1 MTSRADMEA
10 AIEAVLFVA
19 PEPLPR
25 ERLLELFD
33 EPEREE
39 AAQALA
45 AVLER
50 YRGSEDRGI
59 MVEEVG
65 GGLRLATRP
74 ELHPYLKRFFQV
86 TGRSRLSMAAL
97 ETLALIAYRQPLTG
111 PEISELRGAQSVT
124 VIKTLL
130 ERRMIR
136 ISGRKQ
142 VVGKPFLYATT
153 REFLLHFGLGAL
165 GDLPPLEEMEELFQL
180 EGGGEPPLRDREEEV
195 ARASAELDDAG
206 EAGDEADAD
215 APEEMHLG
223 ERVEVMQ
230 EVGELDLDEVHEE
243 LREQAAEEAV
253 AATFATPAADDDAYF
268 EDEEREPATV
278 LDGDGGGE
286 P

>member
-1 MTSRADMEA
+1 MTSRAEMEA
-10 AIEAVLFVA
+10 ALEAVLFVA

-50 YRGSEDRGI
+50 YRGGEDRGI

-97 ETLALIAYRQPLTG
+97 ETLALIAYRQPMTG
-111 PEISELRGAQSVT
+111 PEISELRGAQSAT

-195 ARASAELDDAG
+195 ARASAELDEDG
-206 EAGDEADAD
+206 EAGDEADA
-215 APEEMHLG
+215 
-223 ERVEVMQ
+223 
-230 EVGELDLDEVHEE
+230 
-243 LREQAAEEAV
+243 EA
-253 AATFATPAADDDAYF
+253 FASPAADNSYL

-278 LDGDGGGE
+278 LDGEGGGE

>member
-1 MTSRADMEA
+1 MRALRAGAGRPMTTRAEMEA
-10 AIEAVLFVA
+10 ALEAVLFVA

-39 AAQALA
+39 AAQALQ

-50 YRGSEDRGI
+50 HRGGEDRGL

-97 ETLALIAYRQPLTG
+97 ETLAIIAYRQPLTV
-111 PEISELRGAQSVT
+111 PEISDLRGAQSTT

-136 ISGRKQ
+136 IAGRKQ

-153 REFLLHFGLGAL
+153 REFLLHFGLGSL

-180 EGGGEPPLRDREEEV
+180 EGGGEAPLRDREEEV
-195 ARASAELDDAG
+195 ARESAALDDTGDAADE
-206 EAGDEADAD
+206 EAVEEAVEAAETVEEPGQITPDE
-215 APEEMHLG
+215 L
-223 ERVEVMQ
+223 
-230 EVGELDLDEVHEE
+230 HEE
-243 LREQAAEEAV
+243 LREEAAEEAV
-253 AATFATPAADDDAYF
+253 AATFASIALQG
-268 EDEEREPATV
+268 EDS
-278 LDGDGGGE
+278 
-286 P
+286 